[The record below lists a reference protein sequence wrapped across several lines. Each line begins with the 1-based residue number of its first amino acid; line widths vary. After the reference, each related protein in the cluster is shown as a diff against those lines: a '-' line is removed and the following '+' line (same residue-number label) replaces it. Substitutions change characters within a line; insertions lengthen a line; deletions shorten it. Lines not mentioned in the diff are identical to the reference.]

1 MIYAELWNDRNEGG
15 SRKLE
20 VAEGGT
26 SKEWIQDTCGC
37 VAVTSGRPAIAD
49 DTIFLVL
56 FWEIFGS
63 ISGFLK
69 QYLHL
74 MFIKSRLLV
83 AVVTLSTSH
92 HVTMFFCRSRT

>member
-56 FWEIFGS
+56 F
-63 ISGFLK
+63 
-69 QYLHL
+69 
-74 MFIKSRLLV
+74 
-83 AVVTLSTSH
+83 
-92 HVTMFFCRSRT
+92 